1 MFIIDS
7 MSRQPVYE
15 QIIRQLERFVL
26 TGMLKP
32 GDQLPSVRSLSMTLS
47 INPNTIQK
55 AYAELD
61 FRGIIYSVPGR
72 GCFVS
77 ENAETLLTEY
87 KRGQLRDIEALAREL
102 AEAGI
107 PRQDVLDSV
116 NAAYDQNQNAHAE
129 EKGEGSRD

>member
-26 TGMLKP
+26 TGLLKP
-32 GDQLPSVRSLSMTLS
+32 GDQLPSVRSLSMSLS

-72 GCFVS
+72 GCYVS
-77 ENAETLLTEY
+77 ENAGALLQEY
-87 KRGQLRDIEALAREL
+87 KRTQLQDIQALAGEL
-102 AEAGI
+102 AMAGI
-107 PRQDVLDSV
+107 PLQDVLDSV
-116 NAAYDQNQNAHAE
+116 RTAYAE
-129 EKGEGSRD
+129 KEKGADIP